1 MPALSE
7 IREEIRAA
15 AKQGEKDPFAMVRR
29 RHMLRLSACTGNNVV
44 VYATG
49 FVQKPNSVNM
59 SVEDEDV
66 HGFMDVLYDLDN
78 NRDLDLIIHSA
89 GGVIEAAEGI
99 ADYLHQHFIKQ
110 KIRIIVPNLA
120 MSAATMLACAADS
133 VMMGKHSSLGP
144 IDPQFNVRD
153 GESWRQVPAYAML
166 QEFKYLRRIGPKF
179 GAGWGDAVLARNS
192 RGMMSNFL
200 RRMWPEFGIG
210 WADTVAARY
219 PLGVLNECRNM
230 TKMCE
235 RLARNW
241 LQRRMFRDDPD
252 KMGKAD
258 KLARYL
264 ANHGH
269 FQSHSRRVSF
279 AKAQEMK
286 MRVERLEDNKDI
298 QDAALS
304 VFHALC
310 LTFSNTPIS
319 KIIENHNGRAF
330 VQRG

>member
-7 IREEIRAA
+7 IRREIQAEA
-15 AKQGEKDPFAMVRR
+15 NKGEKDPFATVRR
-29 RHMLRLSACTGNNVV
+29 RHMLRLSGLTGNNVV

-49 FVQKPNSVNM
+49 FMQKPNSANV

-66 HGFMDVLYDLDN
+66 HGFMDIFYNLDN
-78 NRDLDLIIHSA
+78 NRGLDLIIHSA
-89 GGVIEAAEGI
+89 GGSVEAAEGI
-99 ADYLHQHFIKQ
+99 ADYLHQHFAKQ
-110 KIRIIVPNLA
+110 KIRVIVPNLA

-144 IDPQFNVRD
+144 IDPQFDVRD
-153 GESWRQVPAYAML
+153 GEGWRRMPAYAIL
-166 QEFKYLRRIGPKF
+166 QEFKLLRRIGPKF
-179 GAGWGDAVLARNS
+179 GAGWADAVLVRNS
-192 RGMMSNFL
+192 RGIMPNFL
-200 RRMWPEFGIG
+200 RRMWPKFGVG

-219 PLGVLNECRNM
+219 PLGMLNDCRNV

-241 LQRRMFRDDPD
+241 LQRRMFLNDP
-252 KMGKAD
+252 KKVEKAD

-269 FQSHSRRVSF
+269 FQSHTRRVSL

-286 MRVERLEDNKDI
+286 MQVERLEDNKDI

-319 KIIENHNGRAF
+319 KIIENHNGRKSI
-330 VQRG
+330 QDQ